1 MQLPAWFRP
10 VFFGA
15 YGFGAAGMAFIDV
28 FFGEYFGSQVS
39 FGYAP
44 GWLREIAA
52 FDVLLAYLCGVSAR
66 EPEGSKLVRVHA
78 AGLALLSVLIGSNNA
93 YGFAASGKAAHL
105 QAALIH
111 YVACAAG
118 VLVWRNSGRESR

>member
-1 MQLPAWFRP
+1 MKLPAWFRP
-10 VFFGA
+10 VFFAA
-15 YGFGAAGMAFIDV
+15 YGLGAAGMAFIDV

-52 FDVLLAYLCGVSAR
+52 FDVLLAYLCWVSAL
-66 EPEGSKLVRVHA
+66 EPDGSKLVRVHA
-78 AGLALLSVLIGSNNA
+78 AGLALLSLLIGSNNA
-93 YGFAASGKAAHL
+93 AGFAASGKAAHL
-105 QAALIH
+105 EAALIH

-118 VLVWRNSGRESR
+118 VTVWRASRTENR